1 ASRFRARD
9 EIRPQTAD
17 RYQDDVRADRRRF
30 RLGLLFLGILLLRLS
45 RRGGEQTDEEG
56 QRDGETEGR
65 RDGETEIMPIS
76 RSFSPSLLPPFSW
89 SFHLRDADRFNHLS
103 HRGVESDQGGARD
116 DVVSDVEFFDLGY
129 AGDRADVAV
138 GQPVPRRDLQSRLRR
153 QTRGGP
159 DARQLFFDLD
169 GPAHGR
175 VSRVFVKSRVTGR
188 AYFDL
193 ISAELRRR
201 FDLLDV
207 GIDEDADEYA
217 GVVQSLDALADRLL
231 VRRDVESAFG
241 GDFLG
246 ALGHQRDDVRFD
258 ARGDLDHLVGRGHL
272 DVEMRDDDLFERDQ
286 VVILNVTPVAPKMGR
301 DAVGAGQFANHGGGH
316 RVRLVGPARLTDR
329 RYVINVD
336 VQSAHRICPGDYST

>member
-1 ASRFRARD
+1 MRM
-9 EIRPQTAD
+9 D
-17 RYQDDVRADRRRF
+17 R
-30 RLGLLFLGILLLRLS
+30 
-45 RRGGEQTDEEG
+45 
-56 QRDGETEGR
+56 ETERR
-65 RDGETEIMPIS
+65 RDGWTVRRQSCQS
-76 RSFSPSLLPPFSW
+76 RDLSLSLSVSQSSFLSVSW
-89 SFHLRDADRFNHLS
+89 PFHLRDADRFNHRS
-103 HRGVESDQGGARD
+103 HRAVESDQGGARD

-129 AGDRADVAV
+129 AGDSADVAV
-138 GQPVPRRDLQSRLRR
+138 GQPVPRRDLQSGLHR

-159 DARQLFFDLD
+159 DARQFFLDLP
-169 GPAHGR
+169 GSAHGR
-175 VSRVFVKSRVTGR
+175 VSRVLVKSRVTGR

-201 FDLLDV
+201 LDLLDV
-207 GIDEDADEYA
+207 GIDEEADEYA

-246 ALGHQRDDVRFD
+246 ALWHQRHDVRFD

-286 VVILNVTPVAPKMGR
+286 VVILNVAPVAAKMGR
-301 DAVGAGQFANHGGGH
+301 DPVGAGQFANHGGRD
-316 RVRLVGPARLTDR
+316 RVRLVGPAGLTDC